1 MAATMGVETRHP
13 FSDRRVI
20 EFFLSL
26 PLEMK
31 TYGPLPKRV
40 IRAGMEG
47 ILPELVRSRTSFA
60 HPGQAFQSSLLSRHS
75 DFLQPAAFKQALGPV
90 RRYVNLNAAEL
101 ARERAANRIS
111 RSW

>member
-1 MAATMGVETRHP
+1 MAVETRHP

-40 IRAGMEG
+40 IRAGMRRNSPG
-47 ILPELVRSRTSFA
+47 NGPLPDLLCPSRRRPSM
-60 HPGQAFQSSLLSRHS
+60 SSLLNLHPEI
-75 DFLQPAAFKQALGPV
+75 LEPATFKETLGPV
-90 RRYVNLNAAEL
+90 RRYVNLNSAES
-101 ARERAANRIS
+101 ARERA
-111 RSW
+111 

>member
-1 MAATMGVETRHP
+1 MGVETRHP

-31 TYGPLPKRV
+31 TYSPLPKRV

-47 ILPELVRSRTSFA
+47 ILPEMVRCRTFLA
-60 HPGQAFQSSLLSRHS
+60 HPGQAFQSSLLNLTPGTPGTGDFSRR
-75 DFLQPAAFKQALGPV
+75 PWV
-90 RRYVNLNAAEL
+90 RFDGML
-101 ARERAANRIS
+101 I
-111 RSW
+111 